1 MAEGRTFSKSEIENG
16 ERVCVLN
23 RALAERN
30 GLSVGDTVE
39 LNFYQTNF
47 VKERILFS
55 SPLYPNYLYN
65 AQFDAEQAAEETGT
79 YTIVGLYELDH
90 AKQSEHTALH
100 PNTVIVPQSAMHSVN
115 PSLNVY
121 SFYTAVIPNDGFES
135 FREECVSLGLEVNFS
150 YDDQGYAET
159 VPHLTMLSTS
169 IRAIQ
174 RLCLCLWVLVVAVL
188 IMMYL
193 MMQNA
198 AAQVKFRVG
207 VSRGRIFGHT
217 VFGGLLLLVISS
229 VLGGAASVMLYNTV
243 LEKLMD
249 SDFTVFYAAFG
260 SKSES
265 TEILTR
271 VFEFMQQSPE
281 TLIRIC
287 AMQLGAAAILLIL
300 FAAWLY
306 LRPAHYR
313 K

>member
-1 MAEGRTFSKSEIENG
+1 MVAGRTFSESEIKNG

-23 RALAERN
+23 RALAEKN
-30 GLSVGDTVE
+30 GLTVGDTVE
-39 LNFYQTNF
+39 LNFYFTNF
-47 VKERILFS
+47 VREKILFAS
-55 SPLYPNYLYN
+55 SLYPNYLYH
-65 AQFDAEQAAEETGT
+65 AQYKAEEAAAESGT
-79 YTIVGLYELDH
+79 YTIVGLYELDR
-90 AKQSEHTALH
+90 AEQGDNTALH
-100 PNTVIVPQSAMHSVN
+100 PNTVIVPQSTMHSRFG
-115 PSLNVY
+115 SLFAY
-121 SFYTAVIPNDGFES
+121 DLYTAVIPNGSFEA
-135 FREECVSLGLEVNFS
+135 FCEECDLLGLDVNFS
-150 YDDQGYAET
+150 YDDQGYTET

-217 VFGGLLLLVISS
+217 VFGELLLLVISS
-229 VLGGAASVMLYNTV
+229 MLGGAASVMLYNTV

-287 AMQLGAAAILLIL
+287 AMQLGAAAVLLIL